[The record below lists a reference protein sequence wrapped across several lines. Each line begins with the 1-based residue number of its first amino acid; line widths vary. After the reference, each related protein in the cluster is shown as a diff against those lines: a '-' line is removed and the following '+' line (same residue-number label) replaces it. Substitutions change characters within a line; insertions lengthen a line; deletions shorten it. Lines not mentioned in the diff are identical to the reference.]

1 MRAAAFISLAPLP
14 DPLPPVAPPRLR
26 VLVVD
31 DHADIREPLADWL
44 QRQDFDVATA
54 ADARQMR
61 HLLRHRPF
69 DVIVL
74 DIMLPDENGLSL
86 CREVAATLG
95 TPVILLTARATPPE
109 RVAGLEAGADDYVV
123 KPFDPAELAA
133 RIRTVQRRDARAP
146 RTGPAS
152 APAAARRVSFDG
164 WVFDLL
170 RRELRDPQGQLILLS
185 DMEHQLLC
193 ALVAHP
199 HTVLTRDRLLDLM
212 HGDDAGVFDRAV
224 DTQIS
229 RLRRKLEADPRR
241 PRLIKTARSNGYLF
255 VADVQTLAS

>member
-1 MRAAAFISLAPLP
+1 MSAAVLAPLP
-14 DPLPPVAPPRLR
+14 PLSDAQGPGAAATRLR

-31 DHADIREPLADWL
+31 DHADIREPLAHWL
-44 QRQDFDVATA
+44 QRQGFDVATA

-61 HLLRHRPF
+61 HLLRHQPF

-74 DIMLPDENGLSL
+74 DIMLPDGDGLSL

-133 RIRTVQRRDARAP
+133 RIRTVRRRDVRVPRPTAP
-146 RTGPAS
+146 HGTAS
-152 APAAARRVSFDG
+152 RLSFDG
-164 WVFDLL
+164 WLFDTL
-170 RRELRDPQGQLILLS
+170 RRELRDPRGQLVLLS

-212 HGDDAGVFDRAV
+212 HGSDTGVFDRAV

-255 VADVQTLAS
+255 VADVQTLAA

>member
-1 MRAAAFISLAPLP
+1 MSVAALASPTPLP
-14 DPLPPVAPPRLR
+14 DQPPVPAPARLR

-31 DHADIREPLADWL
+31 DHADIREPLAHWL

-61 HLLRHRPF
+61 HLLRHQPF

-74 DIMLPDENGLSL
+74 DIMLPDEDGLSL

-109 RVAGLEAGADDYVV
+109 RVTGLEAGADDYVV

-133 RIRTVQRRDARAP
+133 RIRTVRRREARAP
-146 RTGPAS
+146 RNAG
-152 APAAARRVSFDG
+152 APAPGSRVSFDG
-164 WVFDLL
+164 WLFDMQ
-170 RRELRDPQGQLILLS
+170 RRELRDPQGKLVLLS

-199 HTVLTRDRLLDLM
+199 HQVLTRDRLLDLM

-229 RLRRKLEADPRR
+229 RLRRKLELDPRR

-255 VADVQTLAS
+255 VAQVQALAS